1 MADCICHNEELQNVA
16 KEQKT
21 HSNRRAQHITL
32 SEKKKKKKEEEE
44 GVWLLNVDVCT

>member
-32 SEKKKKKKEEEE
+32 SEKKKKKKKKKKK
-44 GVWLLNVDVCT
+44 VCGC